1 MKSKFTVGM
10 KEKGSSRTQE
20 DWELT
25 CDSNKRHFLPNKHDF
40 LTLPRVASASGL
52 LGDEIGV

>member
-10 KEKGSSRTQE
+10 KEKDSSRTQE
-20 DWELT
+20 AWEFT
-25 CDSNKRHFLPNKHDF
+25 CDSNKRYLLPNKHEF